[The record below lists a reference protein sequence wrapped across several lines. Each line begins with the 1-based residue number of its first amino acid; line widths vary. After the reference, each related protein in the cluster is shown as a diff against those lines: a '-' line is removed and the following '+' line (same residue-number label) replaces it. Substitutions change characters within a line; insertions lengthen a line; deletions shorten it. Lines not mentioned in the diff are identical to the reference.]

1 MSNYLTDDWI
11 LEDLKFN
18 TEMDMTFMDQEAVTK
33 IDNRLKTYIHMAEDA
48 IRTEGITLEDTEADA
63 KLVSL
68 YAEFLYEK
76 RKQPQ
81 PMPPYLRKLLNNRLL
96 SRKAR
101 AVNL

>member
-1 MSNYLTDDWI
+1 MSTYLKDEWI
-11 LEDLKFN
+11 LPDLKFN
-18 TEMDMTFMDQEAVTK
+18 IEIDTTFMDQDAAST
-33 IDNRLKTYIHMAEDA
+33 INSRLTTYIHMAEKS
-48 IRTEGITLEDTEADA
+48 IEIEGITLQDTEADA

-96 SRKAR
+96 HEKAE
-101 AVNL
+101 AV